1 MVKKYCFDNILVTLT
16 CRIIWNN
23 WVQLREGLILIGG
36 KEAGM
41 MEVRQVDQ
49 ATLMFDKPSLDR
61 SGTMNVEQVPVL
73 IIKLY
78 LQQVWTFGVKK
89 TNMYNKKMRG
99 ACPWKSCHRIAMP
112 LLCSR
117 LLGGCLLIRGHIL
130 LFGRQRKSCMH
141 SLHTWYE
148 KALNTEIL
156 KLINRE

>member
-78 LQQVWTFGVKK
+78 LQQVWIFGVKK
-89 TNMYNKKMRG
+89 N
-99 ACPWKSCHRIAMP
+99 HV
-112 LLCSR
+112 
-117 LLGGCLLIRGHIL
+117 
-130 LFGRQRKSCMH
+130 
-141 SLHTWYE
+141 
-148 KALNTEIL
+148 
-156 KLINRE
+156 